1 MKNENETCNISFH
14 MYIIRYEYS
23 HFIISFDNFYNSVF
37 VVFKYQNRKY
47 KRKVVENE
55 RKKRK

>member
-1 MKNENETCNISFH
+1 MKNENDKCIISLY
-14 MYIIRYEYS
+14 MCIIEYEYS

>member
-1 MKNENETCNISFH
+1 MKNENENCNISLY
-14 MYIIRYEYS
+14 MCIIRYEYS

-37 VVFKYQNRKY
+37 VVFKYLNRKY